1 LELRFRRMFV
11 EGAVGTYSVEQI
23 DDRECEESLQ
33 ERRNT
38 TTVGIRKT
46 QRNPVAI
53 SPALLSTACV

>member
-1 LELRFRRMFV
+1 MFV